1 MSDRGVDEES
11 VEDRVE
17 SLKELVKTFPQQSGC
32 YLMRDEEGTII
43 YVGKAKILANRVKS
57 YFTGEKDIK
66 TRTLVRRIHTIEFI
80 TTSNEYEA
88 LVLENVLIKEHRP
101 RFNILLKDGKSYP
114 LIRVTH
120 EDFPRV
126 YRTRRVVDDGS
137 DYYGPFPNLKHLDLS
152 LEIVDKLF
160 PLRKCKGPLKQ
171 RKEPCLY
178 YHLGRCGG
186 PCIGKVDAAEY
197 RKSVLKVRNLLSGKT
212 VALEKEL
219 TARMK
224 DASAELRFEVAAD
237 LRDTI
242 KAVQELSGDQKI
254 LDLNP
259 EQRDYVAMVSEHQY
273 ATFVVLQ
280 MRGGKVMGRDLY
292 PTEFYSTEDEA
303 FEEFLLRYYSD
314 NEPPSAA
321 IYLNRVFAINDIQQ
335 FLARDGREA
344 PSLEFPEG
352 GRHRSILRMA
362 QENAWLDL
370 KKRLETG
377 GNQHA
382 LVELKKVLN
391 LPKMPQRIEGF
402 DIAQLDGTNP
412 VASLISFWNGNPDRK
427 NYRKFHVKSLQGAI
441 DDFQSMK
448 EVTARRYSRLLN
460 EGGTMPDLIMID
472 GGKGQ
477 VNAVAD
483 VLGALGLEI
492 PIVGLAKREEELFL
506 PYRSDPILLPRG
518 NSALRVLQAVRDETH
533 RFATSFNQKLRSKV
547 LKLTTLEGIPG
558 IGEKRSQKLLKEF
571 GGLDELAV
579 AEASEIAL
587 RGGISETLAE
597 TVKTY
602 LAQKTSRDKTVHEM
616 RRTRRS

>member
-1 MSDRGVDEES
+1 
-11 VEDRVE
+11 
-17 SLKELVKTFPQQSGC
+17 
-32 YLMRDEEGTII
+32 MRDEEGTII
-43 YVGKAKILANRVKS
+43 YVGKAKVLVNRVKS
-57 YFTGEKDIK
+57 YFTGDKDIK

-80 TTSNEYEA
+80 TTANEYEA
-88 LVLENVLIKEHRP
+88 LLLENVLIKEHKP

-114 LIRVTH
+114 LIRVTN

-137 DYYGPFPNLKHLDLS
+137 DYFGPFPNLKHLDLS
-152 LEIVDKLF
+152 LEMVDKLF
-160 PLRKCKGPLKQ
+160 PLRKCKGPLKP
-171 RKEPCLY
+171 RKQPCLY
-178 YHLGRCGG
+178 FHLGRCGG
-186 PCIGKVDAAEY
+186 PCIGKVDVAEY
-197 RKSVLKVRNLLSGKT
+197 RKSVLKVKSLLSGKT
-212 VALEKEL
+212 VGLEKEL
-219 TARMK
+219 TAQMK
-224 DASAELRFEVAAD
+224 EASAELRFEAAAD
-237 LRDTI
+237 LRDTL
-242 KAVQELSGDQKI
+242 KAVQELSDDRMV
-254 LDLNP
+254 LDMNP

-303 FEEFLLRYYSD
+303 FEEFLIRYYSD
-314 NEPPSAA
+314 NPPPAAA
-321 IYLNRVFAINDIQQ
+321 IYLNRVFPVDDFVT
-335 FLARDGREA
+335 FLGREGREA
-344 PSLEFPEG
+344 PSVEFPNG
-352 GRHRSILRMA
+352 GRHASILKMA

-391 LPKMPQRIEGF
+391 LPKLPQRIEGF

-448 EVTARRYSRLLN
+448 EVTARRYSRLMN
-460 EGGTMPDLIMID
+460 EGKDMPDLIMID

-477 VNAVAD
+477 VNAVYQM
-483 VLGALGLEI
+483 LTALGLDI
-492 PIVGLAKREEELFL
+492 PIVGLAKREEELFR
-506 PYRSDPILLPRG
+506 PNTSEPILLPRG

-533 RFATSFNQKLRSKV
+533 RFATGFNQKLRSKV
-547 LKLTTLEGIPG
+547 LKLTTLEGVPG
-558 IGEKRSQKLLKEF
+558 IGEKRSQRLIQVF
-571 GGLDELAV
+571 GGLEELAV
-579 AEASEIAL
+579 AEPSEIAL
-587 RGGISETLAE
+587 RGGIPLTLAE

-602 LAQKTSRDKTVHEM
+602 LADKTTRDKTVQEM
-616 RRTRRS
+616 KRTRRS